1 MVMAFWFSLVII
13 LNFVLIG
20 TWYGFQPAHGAVL
33 VLAVT
38 VIRVL
43 YYTGAGCSIGSDDD
57 SD

>member
-1 MVMAFWFSLVII
+1 MACWFSLVMK
-13 LNFVLIG
+13 LNFIVFIG